1 MEAIEK
7 AGALL
12 LLIGLGV
19 LLRSKVKHP
28 EALSGVK
35 SLILSVALPATIFV
49 ALLKSRIEPSLL
61 FLPLL
66 TLVFNVVLMKVSQL
80 ALPFIGVEREGATMR
95 TLLML
100 LPSLAPG
107 LSSFPFILE
116 YLGDDMLARAALADV
131 GNKVFGLIVL
141 YLVAMHWY
149 YQLHGQQ
156 QESVSKWQNLKN
168 LVQSLFQEPVNVVII
183 LALGMLVLGWNKGD
197 LPYFLADPLDKLNA
211 LMTPLVLLFIGM
223 AAKFKRQ
230 ELLMVLKLLTFRSGL
245 AFCWSAL
252 MMSIFPMNSSLE
264 ALLIVALPQSSCSF
278 WPFAHMSIIQ
288 GLEDKLPEK
297 QEQKRTFDLPLAIN
311 LLALSLPFS
320 TVIVLAVCSSGN
332 FFAHT
337 LDVWLAG
344 GAMLLITAFLELSRN
359 SFRFSAFVSNR
370 QALLK

>member
-1 MEAIEK
+1 MEK

-49 ALLKSRIEPSLL
+49 ALLKSRIDPSLL

-66 TLVFNVVLMKVSQL
+66 TLIFNVALMKASQL
-80 ALPFIGVEREGATMR
+80 ALPFIGVGRESATMR
-95 TLLML
+95 TMLML

-107 LSSFPFILE
+107 LSSFPFIME

-141 YLVAMHWY
+141 YMFAMHWY
-149 YQLHGQQ
+149 RQLHGKYIA
-156 QESVSKWQNLKN
+156 ESSGLQNLKN
-168 LVQSLFQEPVNVVII
+168 LLLSLVQEPVNVVIL
-183 LALGMLVLGWNKGD
+183 LAMGMLVLGWNKGD

-230 ELLMVLKLLTFRSGL
+230 EVFMVLKLLSFRSGL

-252 MMSIFPMNSSLE
+252 MISIFPMSSTAE
-264 ALLIVALPQSSCSF
+264 ALLIIALPQSSCSF

-288 GLEDKLPEK
+288 GLEDKLPA
-297 QEQKRTFDLPLAIN
+297 QNPSRTFDIPLAIN

-320 TVIVLAVCSSGN
+320 TVIVLAVCSSGH
-332 FFAHT
+332 FFAYT
-337 LDVWLAG
+337 PYVWLAG
-344 GAMLLITAFLELSRN
+344 GLMLLITAILELGRN
-359 SFRFSAFVSNR
+359 KSGAPLRSGTTLAS
-370 QALLK
+370 